1 MRIKINQARL
11 FPKSD
16 MNKNKVINNGR
27 EKRIHLSNVYSLFI
41 SNTLEE
47 RLNETLKYIQMT
59 DCRKKNGKWGWI

>member
-59 DCRKKNGKWGWI
+59 DCRKKNGK